1 MSSSCG
7 STAPLLKYWLL
18 PYSVCSS
25 LNTVATGTA
34 WSAGFITF
42 QTATNHGL
50 ALGNVV
56 TVAGASPSGYNDTYT
71 VTAVPSSTTFTVVN
85 PANPGAWV
93 SGGTVSKIST
103 LATGTSW
110 SGGVITFVT
119 AASHGFVTG
128 NAVTV
133 SGVSPSGY
141 NGTFTVTST
150 PTSTKFTAAYA
161 ANPGAWTSG
170 GTVTTAQDC
179 TNIEDVSTLY
189 APQSFPSGGIFFRNA
204 SQRPVRRTLLAI
216 CTSVSLQTITTT
228 RQPTRRAISF
238 FRTSTAA

>member
-1 MSSSCG
+1 M
-7 STAPLLKYWLL
+7 
-18 PYSVCSS
+18 CSS

-50 ALGNVV
+50 AIGNVV

-103 LATGTSW
+103 LVTGTSW

-189 APQSFPSGGIFFRNA
+189 APQSFPSGGIYL
-204 SQRPVRRTLLAI
+204 SQ
-216 CTSVSLQTITTT
+216 CITTPS
-228 RQPTRRAISF
+228 PTDAFSNMYFGFTSNNNNNSSTNSTSNFVLQNLNSGLISLP
-238 FRTSTAA
+238 